1 MLGVRIPPGLP
12 RLVKDGAMEE
22 VKEKKSPSFLER
34 SIQFLRE
41 VVLEVKRVTWPN
53 LDEVKGATLVVIIVV
68 ILIGFFIGFVDKL
81 LTMINDI
88 ILF

>member
-1 MLGVRIPPGLP
+1 
-12 RLVKDGAMEE
+12 VKDGAMEE

>member
-1 MLGVRIPPGLP
+1 
-12 RLVKDGAMEE
+12 MEE